1 MWTAPNLLS
10 GLRFLLVPLLL
21 WLARSGE
28 SRAFLLCLVLSL
40 VTDAADGFVA
50 RRFRQASQLGA
61 RLDSWADFLTSLALP
76 ICAWWLRPEVI
87 RQEALIIGAGIFF
100 YLLAIA
106 LGFLKFG
113 RLTSYHTWGAK
124 LSAVLFAGGL
134 VLLFAGGPGWVLRV
148 VIPVILLAEVEEMA
162 ITLILPQAL
171 ENVPS
176 LWHALKRRERARK
189 PGIAGKTVFPDNS
202 EG

>member
-61 RLDSWADFLTSLALP
+61 RLDSWADLLTSLALP
-76 ICAWWLRPEVI
+76 ICAWWLRPDVI

-100 YLLAIA
+100 YLLEI
-106 LGFLKFG
+106 G
-113 RLTSYHTWGAK
+113 RAH
-124 LSAVLFAGGL
+124 V
-134 VLLFAGGPGWVLRV
+134 
-148 VIPVILLAEVEEMA
+148 
-162 ITLILPQAL
+162 
-171 ENVPS
+171 
-176 LWHALKRRERARK
+176 
-189 PGIAGKTVFPDNS
+189 
-202 EG
+202 

>member
-21 WLARSGE
+21 WLAWSGE

-106 LGFLKFG
+106 IGFLKFG

-134 VLLFAGGPGWVLRV
+134 VLLFAGGPGWVLRL

-176 LWHALKRRERARK
+176 LWHAM
-189 PGIAGKTVFPDNS
+189 
-202 EG
+202 